1 MTPPNGPNLTMLATV
16 KIGVVLVVLVVLNL
30 IGMTIAAWHIMRRK

>member
-1 MTPPNGPNLTMLATV
+1 MLATV
-16 KIGVVLVVLVVLNL
+16 NIEAILVVLVVLNL

>member
-1 MTPPNGPNLTMLATV
+1 MLATV
-16 KIGVVLVVLVVLNL
+16 KIGDVLVVLVVLNL

>member
-1 MTPPNGPNLTMLATV
+1 MIKPSGPSLTMLATV
-16 KIGVVLVVLVVLNL
+16 KIQVVLAVLVVLNL

>member
-1 MTPPNGPNLTMLATV
+1 MIPPSGPNLTMLATV
-16 KIGVVLVVLVVLNL
+16 KIRVVLVVLVVLNL